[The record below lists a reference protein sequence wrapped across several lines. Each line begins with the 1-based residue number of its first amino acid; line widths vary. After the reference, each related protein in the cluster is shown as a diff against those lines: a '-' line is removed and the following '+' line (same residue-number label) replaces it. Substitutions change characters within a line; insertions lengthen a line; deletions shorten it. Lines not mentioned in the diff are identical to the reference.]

1 MGAGKRGREW
11 VGVGVGGAVT
21 TASDFLATAA
31 AVA

>member
-1 MGAGKRGREW
+1 